1 MAAFALVLFDIDGC
15 TAIVDFKKLCLDG
28 KPHVSGQQ
36 GYTRLGRKRLK
47 VEILMVSGNFW

>member
-1 MAAFALVLFDIDGC
+1 MTAFALVLFDIDGC

-36 GYTRLGRKRLK
+36 GYTRLGRQRLK